1 MSIPVYTDK
10 GRQYKGKEQPSN
22 PASITANSGSD
33 LENISTVTVNYL
45 LEIFFLFTICGLR
58 RPALLYLGLLPGIKN
73 NQD

>member
-45 LEIFFLFTICGLR
+45 LDFFFIY
-58 RPALLYLGLLPGIKN
+58 YLWLKAVSSTVFRAASWY
-73 NQD
+73 QK

>member
-45 LEIFFLFTICGLR
+45 LEFFFYLLFV
-58 RPALLYLGLLPGIKN
+58 A
-73 NQD
+73 